1 MAKQLLIKEYL
12 DYLFYQTKCPTSTLI
27 YFWLGPDLTY
37 LAINAGSIWPLTCSM
52 YCRYISRQVMIQSRW
67 WNFLDKNSKSL
78 NFSDNHGQKYWDK
91 TDRKPTPPSPLLQ
104 CWFQYVFLCCP
115 SRQIPISKIWD
126 STLSWGEG
134 GGGRVWTRRG
144 SPAKYYY
151 TLCKVMNRMQ
161 MSFNHYTKTNIF
173 ST

>member
-1 MAKQLLIKEYL
+1 MSQSQQKKYRSLLNHTQTKCLPHRNLYRQVRPAPHCLDWAQPQGYQTHKHYRMAKQHLIKEYL

-52 YCRYISRQVMIQSRW
+52 YCRYISRQVMVQSRW

-91 TDRKPTPPSPLLQ
+91 TDRKPTPPLVQ
-104 CWFQYVFLCCP
+104 CWFQYIFRGVH
-115 SRQIPISKIWD
+115 
-126 STLSWGEG
+126 
-134 GGGRVWTRRG
+134 RV
-144 SPAKYYY
+144 K
-151 TLCKVMNRMQ
+151 
-161 MSFNHYTKTNIF
+161 
-173 ST
+173 